1 MGRSTTLLATAIA
14 TLLAAAAT
22 QGREVVT
29 KDLGEGVTPEAM
41 TCTYNFTASNIK
53 WCLNA
58 NGNLVS
64 LRSPGEIEHISFK
77 GPSGPGAI
85 EGYILCVNGALRAH
99 DTALRPALNL
109 GPPTVI
115 AAPTATGITIR
126 RKTLDGLFQL
136 DQKWSRDNTE
146 RDLTLQMT
154 LKNLGPAV
162 GWVELGRITDVN
174 VDYSLDELFP
184 DRFDRTQYTLWFRD
198 QVNGRD
204 GVTMK
209 LLTLNP
215 AYYAV
220 VVPYWPA
227 FDARCNYPQLAF
239 PGGPTDVMGYARYS
253 FGTMSSG
260 AQKVVKLGY
269 RVE

>member
-1 MGRSTTLLATAIA
+1 MGRSTTLLATAVA
-14 TLLAAAAT
+14 TLLAAAAA
-22 QGREVVT
+22 QGQEAVT
-29 KDLGEGVTPEAM
+29 KDLGEGANPESM
-41 TCTYNFTASNIK
+41 DCTYSFTASNIK

-64 LRSPGEIEHISFK
+64 LQSPGTNEHIRW
-77 GPSGPGAI
+77 GPSGRAF
-85 EGYILCVNGALRAH
+85 EGYILCVNGALKAH
-99 DTALRPALNL
+99 DMAFWPSEGF

-126 RKTLDGLFQL
+126 RKTLDGAFQL

-154 LKNLGPAV
+154 LKNLSGPAAN
-162 GWVELGRITDVN
+162 VELGRVTDVN
-174 VDYSLDELFP
+174 VDVSIDNRSP
-184 DRFDRTQYTLWFRD
+184 DLFDRTRNTLWFRD
-198 QVNGRD
+198 PVNGRD

-215 AYYAV
+215 NYYV
-220 VVPYWPA
+220 VVA
-227 FDARCNYPQLAF
+227 AATNSIDCNYPQLAF
-239 PGGPTDVMGYARYS
+239 PGGPKDVMGYARYS

>member
-1 MGRSTTLLATAIA
+1 M
-14 TLLAAAAT
+14 
-22 QGREVVT
+22 
-29 KDLGEGVTPEAM
+29 D
-41 TCTYNFTASNIK
+41 CTYSFTASNIK

-64 LRSPGEIEHISFK
+64 LQSPGTNEHIRW
-77 GPSGPGAI
+77 GPSGRAL
-85 EGYILCVNGALRAH
+85 EGYILCVNGALKAH
-99 DTALRPALNL
+99 DMAFWPSEGF

-126 RKTLDGLFQL
+126 RKTLDGRFQL

-154 LKNLGPAV
+154 LKNLGPAAN
-162 GWVELGRITDVN
+162 VELGRVTDVN
-174 VDYSLDELFP
+174 VDVSIDNRSP
-184 DRFDRTQYTLWFRD
+184 DLFDRTRNTLWFRD
-198 QVNGRD
+198 SVNGRD

-215 AYYAV
+215 NYFV
-220 VVPYWPA
+220 VVALFSPYA
-227 FDARCNYPQLAF
+227 KCIYPQLAF
-239 PGGPTDVMGYARYS
+239 PGGPTDVMGHARYV
-253 FGTMSSG
+253 FGTMGNG
-260 AQKVVKLGY
+260 AQKVVKLAY

>member
-1 MGRSTTLLATAIA
+1 MGRNTALLATAVA
-14 TLLAAAAT
+14 TLLAAAAAA
-22 QGREVVT
+22 QAQDVVRA
-29 KDLGEGVTPEAM
+29 DLGEGANPESSV
-41 TCTYNFTASNIK
+41 CTYPFTASNIK

-64 LRSPGEIEHISFK
+64 LQSPGTIEHMRI
-77 GPSGPGAI
+77 GTPAI
-85 EGYILCVNGALRAH
+85 EGYILCVNGALKAY
-99 DTALRPALNL
+99 DNAYKESGF

-154 LKNLGPAV
+154 LKNLGPAAN
-162 GWVELGRITDVN
+162 VELGRVTDVN
-174 VDYSLDELFP
+174 VDFSLDKFSIDL
-184 DRFDRTQYTLWFRD
+184 FDRTRNALWFRD
-198 QVNGRD
+198 PVNGRD

-215 AYYAV
+215 NYYV
-220 VVPYWPA
+220 VVA
-227 FDARCNYPQLAF
+227 AATNSIDCNYPQLAF
-239 PGGPTDVMGYARYS
+239 PGGPKDVMGYARYS
-253 FGTMSSG
+253 FGAMSSG

>member
-1 MGRSTTLLATAIA
+1 MGRNTTLLTTAVA
-14 TLLAAAAT
+14 TLLAAAAAPG
-22 QGREVVT
+22 QEVVT
-29 KDLGEGVTPEAM
+29 RDLGEGANPESEA
-41 TCTYNFTASNIK
+41 CKYNFTASNIK
-53 WCLNA
+53 WCLSE

-64 LRSPGEIEHISFK
+64 LQSPGTVEHIRY
-77 GPSGPGAI
+77 GSGQAR
-85 EGYILCVNGALRAH
+85 EGYILCVAGALKAY
-99 DTALRPALNL
+99 DNAYFSAGF

-154 LKNLGPAV
+154 LKNLGAAAN
-162 GWVELGRITDVN
+162 VELGRVTDFN
-174 VDYSLDELFP
+174 VDIGLDGLFP
-184 DRFDRTQYTLWFRD
+184 DVFDRTRNTLWFRD

-215 AYYAV
+215 NYFV
-220 VVPYWPA
+220 VVALFSPYA
-227 FDARCNYPQLAF
+227 KCIYPQLAF
-239 PGGPTDVMGYARYS
+239 PGGPTDVMGHARYV
-253 FGTMSSG
+253 FGTMGNG

>member
-1 MGRSTTLLATAIA
+1 MERSTTLLTTAIA
-14 TLLAAAAT
+14 TLLAAAAA
-22 QGREVVT
+22 QAQDVVRA
-29 KDLGEGVTPEAM
+29 DLGEGANPESSV
-41 TCTYNFTASNIK
+41 CTYPFTASNIK

-64 LRSPGEIEHISFK
+64 LQSPGSIEHIRWGAS
-77 GPSGPGAI
+77 AI
-85 EGYILCVNGALRAH
+85 EGYILCVNGALKAH
-99 DTALRPALNL
+99 DMAFWPSEGF

-154 LKNLGPAV
+154 LKNLGPAAN
-162 GWVELGRITDVN
+162 VELGRVTDVN
-174 VDYSLDELFP
+174 VDFSLDKFSIDL
-184 DRFDRTQYTLWFRD
+184 FDRTRNALWFRD
-198 QVNGRD
+198 PVNGRD

-215 AYYAV
+215 NYFV
-220 VVPYWPA
+220 VVALFSPYA
-227 FDARCNYPQLAF
+227 KCIYPQLAF
-239 PGGPTDVMGYARYS
+239 PGGPTDVMGHARYV
-253 FGTMSSG
+253 FGTMGNG
-260 AQKVVKLGY
+260 AQKVVKLAY

>member
-1 MGRSTTLLATAIA
+1 MGRSTTLLATAVA
-14 TLLAAAAT
+14 TLLAAAAA
-22 QGREVVT
+22 QGQEVVT
-29 KDLGEGVTPEAM
+29 KDLGEGANPESTA
-41 TCTYNFTASNIK
+41 CTYSFTASNIK

-64 LRSPGEIEHISFK
+64 LQSPGTIEHIRW
-77 GPSGPGAI
+77 GSGDAL
-85 EGYILCVNGALRAH
+85 EGYILCFNDALRAY
-99 DTALRPALNL
+99 DNAFYSAGF

-115 AAPTATGITIR
+115 AAKTATGITIR
-126 RKTLDGLFQL
+126 RKTLDGAFQL

-154 LKNLGPAV
+154 LKNLSGPAAN
-162 GWVELGRITDVN
+162 VELGRVTDVN
-174 VDYSLDELFP
+174 VDVSIDNRSP
-184 DRFDRTQYTLWFRD
+184 DLFDRTRNTLWFRD
-198 QVNGRD
+198 PVNGRD

-215 AYYAV
+215 NYYV
-220 VVPYWPA
+220 VVAKYVS
-227 FDARCNYPQLAF
+227 DRQCNYPQLDF
-239 PGGPTDVMGYARYS
+239 PGGPLDVMGYARFS

>member
-1 MGRSTTLLATAIA
+1 MGRSTTLLATAVA
-14 TLLAAAAT
+14 TLLAAAAAA
-22 QGREVVT
+22 QAQDVIRA
-29 KDLGEGVTPEAM
+29 DLGEGANPESSV
-41 TCTYNFTASNIK
+41 CTYPFTASNIK

-64 LRSPGEIEHISFK
+64 LQSPGTIEHIRYY
-77 GPSGPGAI
+77 GQAV
-85 EGYILCVNGALRAH
+85 EGYILCVNGALKAY
-99 DTALRPALNL
+99 DTAAFGAGF

-115 AAPTATGITIR
+115 AAKTASGITIR

-154 LKNLGPAV
+154 LKNLGPAAN
-162 GWVELGRITDVN
+162 VELGRVTDVN
-174 VDYSLDELFP
+174 VDFSLDKFSIDL
-184 DRFDRTQYTLWFRD
+184 FDRTRNALWFRD
-198 QVNGRD
+198 PVNGRD

-215 AYYAV
+215 NYYV
-220 VVPYWPA
+220 VVA
-227 FDARCNYPQLAF
+227 AATNSIDCNYPQLAF
-239 PGGPTDVMGYARYS
+239 PGGPKDVMGYARYS
-253 FGTMSSG
+253 FGAMSSG